1 MATRW
6 KGLDTRHTAGKRRSP
21 ASTSIPAVRRK
32 RETRGGVTGVI
43 SSSPSAKIFYRAP
56 LSAHPVHKSGRQRH
70 ESWRRCRRRWE
81 FRAGSLIQ
89 SRLLYHGDP
98 PFRATDRAIGKGV
111 FFQFHVT
118 TGPSLCI
125 KVVVLY
131 TSYNSTIGIKLI

>member
-21 ASTSIPAVRRK
+21 ASTSVPAVRRK
-32 RETRGGVTGVI
+32 RETRGVTGVI

-70 ESWRRCRRRWE
+70 ESRRRCRRRWE

-98 PFRATDRAIGKGV
+98 PLRAFDRAIGKGV